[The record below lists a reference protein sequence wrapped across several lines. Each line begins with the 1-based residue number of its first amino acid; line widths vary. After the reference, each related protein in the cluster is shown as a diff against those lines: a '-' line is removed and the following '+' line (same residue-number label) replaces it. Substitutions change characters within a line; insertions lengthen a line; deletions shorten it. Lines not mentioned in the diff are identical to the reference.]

1 MFSDTTF
8 AKLLTATLLTPL
20 VVAGPAVFS
29 RAAVPVAESV
39 PDRSV
44 GDSSVRDTPAREEA
58 AIAAAGSSSDQITLV
73 YEAYVA
79 GINAGEARLAL
90 ERQSVPAIK
99 LFGAKTAG
107 ERRVEER
114 QYRVAGT
121 ARSKGL
127 WESVQQWRAE
137 YSVDGI
143 LRLSSSEKGQAESSA
158 VFPEH
163 FYSLQTTPKKR
174 REIHIEAGVLRETKN
189 NKVRDPRPAQT
200 GFDLLTALFFLPP
213 CHAEVRV
220 HTGRDGY
227 EMRRAGVAGDM
238 RCTYSVEDEEGGRYE
253 MTLAYVRRDGFT
265 VPAEIAVQG
274 PLSGRMILADS
285 VKR

>member
-1 MFSDTTF
+1 MFKPRF
-8 AKLLTATLLTPL
+8 
-20 VVAGPAVFS
+20 FS
-29 RAAVPVAESV
+29 RRWLS
-39 PDRSV
+39 RLL
-44 GDSSVRDTPAREEA
+44 
-58 AIAAAGSSSDQITLV
+58 AAALLSPLMIAGWSGSFAAYAATPTQVGASDQTTLV
-73 YEAYVA
+73 YEAFVA
-79 GINAGEARLAL
+79 GINAGEARLVL
-90 ERQSVPAIK
+90 EQQSTPAIK
-99 LFGAKTAG
+99 LFGANTAG

-114 QYRVAGT
+114 QYKVSGT

-143 LRLSSSEKGQAESSA
+143 LRRSNSETERSSA

-163 FYSLQTTPKKR
+163 FYSLQTTPNKR

-213 CHAEVRV
+213 CHPEVRV

-227 EMRRAGVAGDM
+227 DMRLAKSASAQ
-238 RCTYSVEDEEGGRYE
+238 RCTYSVVDEAGGRYE
-253 MTLAYVRRDGFT
+253 MTLAYAERDGFT

-274 PLSGRMILADS
+274 PLSGRMVLVDS
-285 VKR
+285 AKR